1 VLTLLPRNTQN
12 NFAAL
17 VVVYV
22 ALRLGLA
29 TPSQATLKQSYSQSK
44 SNFTAEAWIFHTEKS
59 KQCASIV
66 AP

>member
-1 VLTLLPRNTQN
+1 M
-12 NFAAL
+12 
-17 VVVYV
+17 
-22 ALRLGLA
+22 LRLGLA
-29 TPSQATLKQSYSQSK
+29 VPCQATLLQSNSQPK